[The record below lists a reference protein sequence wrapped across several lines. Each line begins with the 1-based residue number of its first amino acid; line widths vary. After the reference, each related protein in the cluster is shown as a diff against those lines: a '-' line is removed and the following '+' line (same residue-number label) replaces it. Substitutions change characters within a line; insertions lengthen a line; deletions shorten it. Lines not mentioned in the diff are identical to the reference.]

1 MTTTWHYT
9 PGSKQHWLY
18 GGTYGSII
26 LGMVY
31 EVNPTAFTVYR
42 EYIRRPAWNV
52 SLPAWKVSRREF
64 IAEMPTLD
72 EAKDL
77 LMTIVGS
84 QHSAGAL

>member
-1 MTTTWHYT
+1 MKTVWNNT

-18 GGTYGSII
+18 GGTVGSRI

-42 EYIRRPAWNV
+42 E
-52 SLPAWKVSRREF
+52 LPASSRDVNRREF
-64 IAEMPTLD
+64 LAEMPTLD

-77 LMTIVGS
+77 LMTVVGS
-84 QHSAGAL
+84 RS

>member
-1 MTTTWHYT
+1 MKTVWTNT

-18 GGTYGSII
+18 RGTVGSRT

-42 EYIRRPAWNV
+42 E
-52 SLPAWKVSRREF
+52 LPASSWDVNRREF
-64 IAEMPTLD
+64 LAEMPTLD

-77 LMTIVGS
+77 LMTVVGS
-84 QHSAGAL
+84 QS

>member
-1 MTTTWHYT
+1 MKTTWHHA

-18 GGTYGSII
+18 AGSSRGASRV

-42 EYIRRPAWNV
+42 ENHPNPTTWNN
-52 SLPAWKVSRREF
+52 REF
-64 IAEMPTLD
+64 LTEMPTLD

-77 LMTIVGS
+77 LLTVVNSRI
-84 QHSAGAL
+84 GANV